1 MNAVWALCF
10 VQLWAVAAD
19 VLYVQPRRRL
29 NAALER
35 RYYEPGSFS
44 FALRASLPVI
54 VLLLLLRAFVLDVF
68 HIPTE
73 SMVPALHPGDR
84 ILANRLAYGLR
95 WPLSGEP
102 LTRGALP
109 RRGEIV
115 VFRNPRDPSTVFV
128 KRVLAVSGDRLEIH
142 ERRIVLNGDP
152 LLQPWPTEGDGFDQA
167 VQLDGARFVWRADL
181 AHPAPPVHLDLVIP
195 EGHLFVI
202 GDNLDH
208 SDDSRHWGL
217 LSDRHLLG
225 RAK

>member
-10 VQLWAVAAD
+10 AQLWAVAAD

-29 NAALER
+29 KAALER
-35 RYYEPGSFS
+35 RSYEPGAFS
-44 FALRASLPVI
+44 FALRASLPVV
-54 VLLLLLRAFVLDVF
+54 VLLLLVRAFVLDVF
-68 HIPTE
+68 HIPSE
-73 SMVPALHPGDR
+73 SMVPALQPGDR
-84 ILANRLAYGLR
+84 IWANRLAYGLR

-102 LTRGALP
+102 LTRGQLP

-115 VFRNPRDPSTVFV
+115 VFRNPRDPATVFV
-128 KRVLAVSGDRLEIH
+128 KRVFGVPGDRVEV
-142 ERRIVLNGDP
+142 RDRIVALNGQP
-152 LLQPWPTEGDGFDQA
+152 LVQSWPTGHDFAEQI
-167 VQLDGARFVWRADL
+167 VELDGTPFILRADI
-181 AHPAPPVHLDLVIP
+181 AHPAPPVHLDLVVP

-217 LSDRHLLG
+217 VADRHLIG